1 MWQVF
6 GAFLVLGLTA
16 FGGPIAHI
24 GYFEAAFVQ
33 RRQWISPRAFADL
46 VALCNVLPGP
56 ASSQL
61 GLGIGYLR
69 AGVPGALAAWA
80 GFTLPSALILG
91 ALGVG
96 AGLLPEATVAA
107 SSRGLAWA
115 AAAVVGQAVLHMG
128 RARVRRAADA
138 LPVLG
143 AAALAW
149 GLSGLA
155 GQFAALA
162 LGALWGLTRGEPAIA
177 LPEEATPP
185 PAKRAALW
193 LVAWV
198 VLLLMMPLVASLS
211 GNAWAALADR
221 FYRTGSLV
229 FGGGHV
235 VLPLLKAE
243 WVDQGLLTPGAFL
256 AGYGAAQAVPGPL
269 FTIAAYLGAALHP
282 EMPLAGG
289 IVALVAIFLPS
300 MLLVFGILPFA
311 QRLRAAPRVGR
322 ALGGVNL
329 AVIGLLA
336 AAWVDPVLTGAI
348 RSPWDAAAVLGG
360 FLLLISGRVPVLALV
375 LALALFGLALSL

>member
-1 MWQVF
+1 VWRVF
-6 GAFLVLGLTA
+6 VAFLGLGLTA

-24 GYFEAAFVQ
+24 GYFEAAFVR
-33 RRQWISPRAFADL
+33 RRQWLSPRAFADL
-46 VALCNVLPGP
+46 VALCHVLPGP

-61 GLGIGYLR
+61 GLGIGHAR

-91 ALGVG
+91 LLGVG
-96 AGLLPEATVAA
+96 AGLLPEATVASA
-107 SSRGLAWA
+107 SRGLAWA
-115 AAAVVGQAVLHMG
+115 AAAVVGQAVLHMA
-128 RARVRRAADA
+128 RARVHRPLDA
-138 LPVLG
+138 LPILA

-162 LGALWGLTRGEPAIA
+162 FGAAWGLAHPDPLVG
-177 LPEEATPP
+177 LPGDARPP
-185 PAKRAALW
+185 PAKRAAIW
-193 LVAWV
+193 LVAWGVLLV
-198 VLLLMMPLVASLS
+198 VLPLAASLS
-211 GNAWAALADR
+211 GNAWVALADR

-243 WVDQGLLTPGAFL
+243 WVDQGLLSPETFL

-282 EMPLAGG
+282 EAPIVGG
-289 IVALVAIFLPS
+289 AVALLAIFLPS
-300 MLLVFGILPFA
+300 MLLVFGVLPFA
-311 QRLRAAPRVGR
+311 ERLRAAPRVGR
-322 ALGGVNL
+322 ALAGVNF

-336 AAWVDPVLTGAI
+336 AAWVDPVLIGAV
-348 RSPWDAAAVLGG
+348 RGPWDGAAVFGG
-360 FLLLISGRVPVLALV
+360 LVLLVFSRVPVLAV
-375 LALALFGLALSL
+375 VAALTLFGLALSL